1 MGPQPA
7 TGLQRGG
14 FFWQPI
20 DACMSIRRQPGG
32 FFFTNFVLPHDF
44 RYKHA
49 PPASH
54 GRQPAAP
61 VTGAMPKVFDW
72 FQCNACNL
80 FLPLVQPYPV
90 TPRRCNRCIAEGTLD
105 PAFFFCF
112 FLPGF
117 HLSWR
122 PFLLLRG
129 SLLPPLCLARLERRQ
144 QWHRPCALRGLC
156 SAFPIGA
163 MCRVLTRMLR
173 ALPPPF
179 PLSRGHAHPGAL
191 RM

>member
-105 PAFFFCF
+105 PAFFSLF
-112 FLPGF
+112 F
-117 HLSWR
+117 
-122 PFLLLRG
+122 
-129 SLLPPLCLARLERRQ
+129 CLASTSLGAPFSCSEVPFSPLFALPALSAGSNGIARVPCVGFALRFPSV
-144 QWHRPCALRGLC
+144 PCAVC
-156 SAFPIGA
+156 
-163 MCRVLTRMLR
+163 
-173 ALPPPF
+173 
-179 PLSRGHAHPGAL
+179 
-191 RM
+191 